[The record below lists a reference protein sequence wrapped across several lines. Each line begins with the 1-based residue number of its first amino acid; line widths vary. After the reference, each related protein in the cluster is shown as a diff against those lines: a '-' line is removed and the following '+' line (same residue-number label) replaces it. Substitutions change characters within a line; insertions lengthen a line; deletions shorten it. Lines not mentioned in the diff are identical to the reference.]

1 MSYSCPAPSRLA
13 RMSTAAESAKTA
25 ELAAMAERYGLSRSS
40 ARPNLRTYLFEL
52 WGRRQ
57 FIVSYARARTYAVYA
72 GARLGSIWQVLTPLL
87 NAGVYYLAFGVLLG
101 TKNGIPNYAAFLI
114 CGMFV
119 FTYTQRSMTEGSR
132 AISAN
137 MSLIRTLHFPRA
149 TLPLAYVVNELNQMF
164 LSMAILLAMVG
175 FTTGPNWHWLL
186 LVPALF
192 LQTLF
197 NIGATLVFA
206 RLGAFLTDISQ
217 LLPFI
222 TRTWLY
228 ASGIFFSIPV
238 KLEALNAPGWVI
250 QVLSLNPISAY
261 IDIARRAVLE
271 EHVKNQLPH
280 AWEISIIWAGISLVG
295 GFLYFWRAEDRYGRG

>member
-1 MSYSCPAPSRLA
+1 MSYLPRRPSRLA

-25 ELAAMAERYGLSRSS
+25 ELAALAERYGLSKSS
-40 ARPNLRTYLFEL
+40 ARPDLRTYLREL

-57 FIVSYARARTYAVYA
+57 FIVSYARARTYALYA
-72 GARLGSIWQVLTPLL
+72 GARLGSVWQILTPIL

-101 TKNGIPNYAAFLI
+101 ARNGVANYAAFLI

-164 LSMAILLAMVG
+164 LSLGILLAMIG
-175 FTTGPNWHWLL
+175 LTTGPSWRWLL
-186 LVPALF
+186 MVPALM
-192 LQTLF
+192 LQTMF
-197 NIGATLVFA
+197 NVGATLIFA
-206 RLGAFLTDISQ
+206 RLGAFLNDISQ

-228 ASGIFFSIPV
+228 ASGIFFSIPA
-238 KLEALNAPGWVI
+238 KLRGLNAPEWVI
-250 QVLSLNPISAY
+250 QVLSFNPISAY
-261 IDIARRAVLE
+261 IDIARRSLLD

-280 AWEISIIWAGISLVG
+280 AWAISIVWAGIAMVG
-295 GFLYFWRAEDRYGRG
+295 GFYYFWRAEDRYGRG

>member
-1 MSYSCPAPSRLA
+1 
-13 RMSTAAESAKTA
+13 MSTAAESAKTA

-40 ARPNLRTYLFEL
+40 ARPLLRTYLRDL

-72 GARLGSIWQVLTPLL
+72 GARLGSIWQILTPLL

-101 TKNGIPNYAAFLI
+101 TKNGIPNYASYLI

-164 LSMAILLAMVG
+164 LSMGVLFLLVG
-175 FTTGPNWHWLL
+175 FSTGPDLRWLL
-186 LVPALF
+186 LIPALF

-206 RLGAFLTDISQ
+206 RLGAFLSDISQ

-228 ASGIFFSIPV
+228 ASGIFFSIPA
-238 KLEALNAPGWVI
+238 KLRGLNAPEWVI
-250 QVLSLNPISAY
+250 QVLSFNPISAY
-261 IDIARRAVLE
+261 IDIARRSLLD

-280 AWEISIIWAGISLVG
+280 AWAISIVWAGIAIVG
-295 GFLYFWRAEDRYGRG
+295 GFIYFWRAEDRYGRG